1 MGEDTRQ
8 HRTHCESIFN
18 VRLKKREEGQER
30 VLLRRFLKREGA
42 FAGEEEARST
52 IIRSEIEL

>member
-8 HRTHCESIFN
+8 YRTHCESIFSM
-18 VRLKKREEGQER
+18 RLKTREEGR
-30 VLLRRFLKREGA
+30 KREGA
-42 FAGEEEARST
+42 FAGEEEAHSA